1 MSAEAKPEH
10 RHKGQGIQTSW
21 YSPEAVCAAL
31 RNMPPSPT
39 SKTHESRGESLMRL
53 IRQNSWALI
62 PMSVWHWISLMRVLF
77 IVLNLVNLRE
87 GCCLY
92 SRFHTWGDCTVKTIR
107 DWRILSGFLLPEQTA
122 ALLTEF
128 GRIGI
133 HCDVV
138 WFACYRDE
146 IRQCLLRFEARE

>member
-10 RHKGQGIQTSW
+10 RHEGQGVQTSW

-53 IRQNSWALI
+53 IRRNLWALV
-62 PMSVWHWISLMRVLF
+62 PLSVWRWVSLMRVLF
-77 IVLNLVNLRE
+77 IALNLVNLRE

-92 SRFHTWGDCTVKTIR
+92 SSFYTWGDCTVKGVR
-107 DWRILSGFLLPEQTA
+107 DWRILSRFMLPGQTA
-122 ALLTEF
+122 ALLTEL
-128 GRIGI
+128 GRMGV
-133 HCDVV
+133 HCDGV
-138 WFACYRDE
+138 WLACYPHKV
-146 IRQCLLRFEARE
+146 RQCLLGIKARE